1 MGHTY
6 SIYLTRILARVLK
19 SYILFHASYILQD
32 ALIIITTKIFKCKIC
47 DAELPNEQRL
57 KNHMKVHNRKK
68 KSKIYE
74 YGDPYLDYL
83 GKQGIQA
90 GFR

>member
-1 MGHTY
+1 MSARQARRGHKGHD
-6 SIYLTRILARVLK
+6 L
-19 SYILFHASYILQD
+19 D
-32 ALIIITTKIFKCKIC
+32 
-47 DAELPNEQRL
+47 DERL
-57 KNHMKVHNRKK
+57 KNHMKVHDRKK